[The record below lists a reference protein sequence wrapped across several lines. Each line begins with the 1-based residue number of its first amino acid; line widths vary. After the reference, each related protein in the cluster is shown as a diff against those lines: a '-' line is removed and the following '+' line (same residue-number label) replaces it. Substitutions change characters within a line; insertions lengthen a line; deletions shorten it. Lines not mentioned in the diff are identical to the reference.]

1 MTRDKD
7 RKRIIRN
14 RMKSTGESYMTARSH
29 VVARAAKTSRRS
41 SAVSLPASVVVD
53 HAAVAGMSDAQIK
66 RQTGRS
72 WDDWVR
78 LLDSH
83 DAVKMSH
90 GAVARLVH
98 DEYGVPGWW
107 SQTVT
112 VGYERLKGL
121 RERGQRL
128 NGAYEASKSK
138 TFNVPVTQLFAA
150 CADAAA
156 RRRWLDGVD
165 ATVRTATRPKSIR
178 LQWHDGTIVA
188 LWFTAKGAG
197 KSNLALAHTKLTTKA
212 AMEKA
217 KEEWARRLHALAQ
230 FLADEGH

>member
-14 RMKSTGESYMTARSH
+14 RMKSTGESYTTARSH
-29 VVARAAKTSRRS
+29 VMARAAKASRRPS
-41 SAVSLPASVVVD
+41 TAPTATSVID

-90 GAVARLVH
+90 GEVARLVH
-98 DEYGVPGWW
+98 DEYGVRDWW

-138 TFNVPVTQLFAA
+138 TFNVPVARLFAA

-156 RRRWLDGVD
+156 RRQWLDGVD
-165 ATVRTATRPKSIR
+165 VRVRTATRPKSMR
-178 LQWHDGTIVA
+178 LQWPDGTIVA
-188 LWFTAKGAG
+188 LWFSGKGAG
-197 KSNLALAHTKLTTKA
+197 KSSLALAHTKLTSKSAMENAKA
-212 AMEKA
+212 A
-217 KEEWARRLHALAQ
+217 WATRLEALAQ
-230 FLADEGH
+230 FLAGDSH

>member
-14 RMKSTGESYMTARSH
+14 RMTSTGESYTTARSH
-29 VVARAAKTSRRS
+29 VMAHAARASRRS
-41 SAVSLPASVVVD
+41 SAASTPASVMD

-83 DAVKMSH
+83 DAMKMSH

-98 DEYGVPGWW
+98 DEYGVRDWW

-138 TFNVPVTQLFAA
+138 TFNVPVARLFAA

-156 RRRWLDGVD
+156 RRQWLDAAEV
-165 ATVRTATRPKSIR
+165 TVRTATRPKSLR
-178 LQWHDGTIVA
+178 LQWPDGTIVA
-188 LWFTAKGAG
+188 LWFTAKGAA
-197 KSNLALAHTKLTTKA
+197 KSSLALAHTKLTTKA
-212 AMEKA
+212 AMEQA
-217 KEEWARRLHALAQ
+217 KLDWAARLDALAR
-230 FLADEGH
+230 FLAGDSH